1 MARDV
6 VLYVEQPGSMEGTRT
21 EEFLREISVRFMV
34 KNLVSF
40 SENLWDDRWGKGKE
54 ESGTRDYIRTA
65 HMFAGQLRGAGGA
78 ARIILSVTLAVLSE
92 DCALAVRMVRFV
104 TKCCDS

>member
-54 ESGTRDYIRTA
+54 ESGTRDYFRSA
-65 HMFAGQLRGAGGA
+65 HMFAGQLRGGW
-78 ARIILSVTLAVLSE
+78 RCSE
-92 DCALAVRMVRFV
+92 DHSFGHPGRPIRGLRARRPYG
-104 TKCCDS
+104 